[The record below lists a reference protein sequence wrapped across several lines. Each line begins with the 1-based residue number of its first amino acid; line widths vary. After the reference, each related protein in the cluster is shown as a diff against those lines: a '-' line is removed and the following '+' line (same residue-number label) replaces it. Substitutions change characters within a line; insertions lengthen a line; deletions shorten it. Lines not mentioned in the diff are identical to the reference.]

1 MTELYSFLPFNFNY
15 FSLYSW
21 HNCTPI
27 RQGCTLFQTGYWGGW
42 SFPEWT
48 VLISSAFSWFFFLHK
63 GLLCSK
69 MLNSGSIYI
78 SGVLLCVQRIFSPLK
93 KKKQNKIVVNEW
105 SRSSP
110 SFLLLLNQILGLRL
124 KTAFC
129 SSSQTVRLKMWVSD
143 YWWHNEKELLSF
155 MRARCFVA
163 KDCLNAS
170 SKDKCMQEEKGL

>member
-1 MTELYSFLPFNFNY
+1 MNSVNLQ
-15 FSLYSW
+15 
-21 HNCTPI
+21 C
-27 RQGCTLFQTGYWGGW
+27 LFM
-42 SFPEWT
+42 
-48 VLISSAFSWFFFLHK
+48 IFFFPPQRFTLLKDVEFRLHIHIWSTT
-63 GLLCSK
+63 LCAK
-69 MLNSGSIYI
+69 NFFP
-78 SGVLLCVQRIFSPLK
+78 QQK
-93 KKKQNKIVVNEW
+93 KKKIAVNEW

-110 SFLLLLNQILGLRL
+110 SFLPLLNQILGLRL

-155 MRARCFVA
+155 MRAKCFVA

>member
-1 MTELYSFLPFNFNY
+1 MTELYSFLSFNFNY

-27 RQGCTLFQTGYWGGW
+27 RQEYTLFQTGYWRGW
-42 SFPEWT
+42 SILEWT
-48 VLISSAFSWFFFLHK
+48 ALISSAFSWFFSPQRFTLLKDVEFRLHIHIWSTT
-63 GLLCSK
+63 LCAK
-69 MLNSGSIYI
+69 N
-78 SGVLLCVQRIFSPLK
+78 FFPPLK
-93 KKKQNKIVVNEW
+93 KKKL
-105 SRSSP
+105 
-110 SFLLLLNQILGLRL
+110 FLMNGQGLPPPFLLLNQILGLRL

-163 KDCLNAS
+163 EDCLNAS
-170 SKDKCMQEEKGL
+170 SKDKCTQEEKGL

>member
-1 MTELYSFLPFNFNY
+1 MCKEF
-15 FSLYSW
+15 FSL
-21 HNCTPI
+21 
-27 RQGCTLFQTGYWGGW
+27 
-42 SFPEWT
+42 
-48 VLISSAFSWFFFLHK
+48 A
-63 GLLCSK
+63 
-69 MLNSGSIYI
+69 
-78 SGVLLCVQRIFSPLK
+78 K
-93 KKKQNKIVVNEW
+93 KKKKIVVNEW

-110 SFLLLLNQILGLRL
+110 SFLPLLNQILGLRL

-155 MRARCFVA
+155 MRVRCFVA